1 MPVVSS
7 IPGALPRHRTIA
19 AVMLCLAVGGTA
31 AEDIEPRRWTPIPVG
46 STVVGVAVVHGE
58 GDIAFD
64 PLLKVEDATVEVTTT
79 LVSIIRGL
87 DLFGRSARF
96 DIRLPHQH
104 ARWEGLLDGDPRTV
118 DRRGAADPRLRL
130 SVNLIGAPALRGQE
144 FAAYRA
150 EHPVNTVVGAALAVV
165 LPLGEYRGG
174 QAPEPGP
181 EPFRRPAAARCG
193 PHPRALVVRAH
204 GHTEPLLRQRQLPR
218 PFHPRAGS
226 PPAPADPRGLRLPGR
241 LVGLPERRLRLE
253 RRVDHRRGGEGRCS
267 RGPALRGRGGAGRR
281 PTREPSDRLCRE
293 SLPDPDRGRHR
304 QPCAGPVDPVLRRET
319 PTLRA

>member
-1 MPVVSS
+1 
-7 IPGALPRHRTIA
+7 
-19 AVMLCLAVGGTA
+19 MLCLAVGGTA

-165 LPLGEYRGG
+165 LPLGEYQEDKLLNLGQNRFAVQPQLGAVHTRGPWSFELTG
-174 QAPEPGP
+174 TLSL
-181 EPFRRPAAARCG
+181 FSDNDSFLV
-193 PHPRALVVRAH
+193 HSTRAQD
-204 GHTEPLLRQRQLPR
+204 PLLLLQTHAVYASPGGWWASLSAAYDWSGESTIDGVEKDDAREDLLYGVA
-218 PFHPRAGS
+218 AGL
-226 PPAPADPRGLRLPGR
+226 A
-241 LVGLPERRLRLE
+241 V
-253 RRVDHRRGGEGRCS
+253 
-267 RGPALRGRGGAGRR
+267 
-281 PTREPSDRLCRE
+281 
-293 SLPDPDRGRHR
+293 GRHASLQIAYVANR
-304 QPCAGPVDPVLRRET
+304 SQTRIGADTDNLALGLSIRF
-319 PTLRA
+319 